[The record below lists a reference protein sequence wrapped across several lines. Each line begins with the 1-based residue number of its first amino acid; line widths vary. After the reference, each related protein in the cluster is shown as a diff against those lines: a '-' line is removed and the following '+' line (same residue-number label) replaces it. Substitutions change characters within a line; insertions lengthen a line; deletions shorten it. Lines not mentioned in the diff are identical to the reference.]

1 MMNIHDESF
10 FLSDLTENLIC
21 QNAEH
26 FRLGDDHAVFFVA
39 EDEQRIAGLDAVEP
53 AGVFGNDDLPAIA
66 DSGSAKDP
74 FALAFAKESVSAAGN
89 STGETCA
96 LAALHEDDDHDG
108 QTGENLKNS
117 KDDGESRHVFQSF
130 RFYTNSQ
137 LIEYNTRKSTIQV
150 LSYDIMK
157 AKILMWFL
165 ELWAF
170 FCQE

>member
-1 MMNIHDESF
+1 MWAAARPRN
-10 FLSDLTENLIC
+10 
-21 QNAEH
+21 
-26 FRLGDDHAVFFVA
+26 
-39 EDEQRIAGLDAVEP
+39 
-53 AGVFGNDDLPAIA
+53 
-66 DSGSAKDP
+66 SA
-74 FALAFAKESVSAAGN
+74 
-89 STGETCA
+89 GETCA
-96 LAALHEDDDHDG
+96 LTALHEDDDHDG

-170 FCQE
+170 FCRE